1 MVRSRWSVVRILVGV
16 TVFLFLP
23 PTVFSEEFA
32 VSAQV
37 DKTELAQGEAL
48 SYSITIAGPIRE
60 EPKVNLGA
68 VKGFHIVSSS
78 QSHQLSVRAG
88 QIQRSVVLSYLLT
101 PVEPGV
107 HTLGPV
113 KVTYRGKVY
122 ETQPIEVKVAGRA
135 GAPRPKLE
143 GGVIL

>member
-1 MVRSRWSVVRILVGV
+1 MPLAVRRFLIL
-16 TVFLFLP
+16 TVICLSWLQP
-23 PTVFSEEFA
+23 VFAAEDLA

-48 SYSITIAGPIRE
+48 NYSITIAGPTQE

-68 VKGFHIVSSS
+68 VKGFHVVSSG

-88 QIQRSVVLSYLLT
+88 QIQRSVLLSYLLT
-101 PVEPGV
+101 PLESGV

-122 ETQPIEVKVAGRA
+122 ETQPIEVKVVGRA
-135 GAPRPKLE
+135 EAPKPKLE